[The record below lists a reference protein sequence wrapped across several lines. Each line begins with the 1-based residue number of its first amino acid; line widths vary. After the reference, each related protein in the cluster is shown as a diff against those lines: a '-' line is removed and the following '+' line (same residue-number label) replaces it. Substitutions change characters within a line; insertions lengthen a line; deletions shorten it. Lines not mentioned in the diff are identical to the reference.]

1 MDITVLALDFSG
13 CGRSEGDY
21 ISLGHYEQD
30 DVSAAVKYLRSEGRT
45 SLISIWG
52 RSMGAVTALLY
63 TSKDPSIAGVVLDS
77 PFSKL
82 PDLMMELASSLKIN
96 VAGYTIPALPSGIA
110 SVAIS
115 VLRASIR
122 RKYVFDIDD
131 LDAIKVAPDWYVCIR
146 GHLEIHNRVCI
157 H

>member
-30 DVSAAVKYLRSEGRT
+30 DVKTAIKYLRSEGRT
-45 SLISIWG
+45 SLIGIWG

-63 TSKDPSIAGVVLDS
+63 TSKDPSVAGLVLDS
-77 PFSKL
+77 PFAKL
-82 PDLMMELASSLKIN
+82 PDLMLELASSMKIN
-96 VAGYTIPALPSGIA
+96 VAGYTIQALPSGVA
-110 SVAIS
+110 SLALSMI
-115 VLRASIR
+115 RASIR

-131 LDAIKVAPDWYVCIR
+131 TLFQTTARAKVTNSKGIVKYLNS
-146 GHLEIHNRVCI
+146 HFH
-157 H
+157 